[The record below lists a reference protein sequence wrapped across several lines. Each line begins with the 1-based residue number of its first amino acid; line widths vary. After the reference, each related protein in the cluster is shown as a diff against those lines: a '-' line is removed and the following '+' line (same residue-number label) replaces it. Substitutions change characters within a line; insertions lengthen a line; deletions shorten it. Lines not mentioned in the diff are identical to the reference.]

1 VGSLADLFDGI
12 SSAPDGVVV
21 LVAALLAMLEA
32 SAFVGLVVPGETVVL
47 LAGAVTAGDGP
58 PAALVVA
65 VVAAGSMVGDSLGY
79 LLGRTVGER
88 LRRSR
93 PGRWIGAARWAAADE
108 AIASAGGRTVALAR
122 FVGVAHAVTPAV
134 AGMGGMPYRRFLTA
148 SAVGSS
154 VWATAYV
161 VVGRM
166 TGGSWERLDGR
177 LRLAVPVAAA
187 LVIVVSIVVLRRRV
201 RHRRVATVAVAPV
214 AVLAAPV
221 DGSPTSRSAAVAV
234 TAGGGATG
242 CDVLVLPRQGGA
254 CAGCDDDDRAR
265 VAAS

>member
-1 VGSLADLFDGI
+1 MGPLGHLFDGI
-12 SSAPDGVVV
+12 SSAPDEVVV

-93 PGRWIGAARWAAADE
+93 PGRLIGAARWAAADE

-187 LVIVVSIVVLRRRV
+187 LVIAVSIVALRRRA

-242 CDVLVLPRQGGA
+242 GDVLVLPRQGGA
-254 CAGCDDDDRAR
+254 CAGCDEDDRAR

>member
-1 VGSLADLFDGI
+1 MAHLLDGI
-12 SSAPDGVVV
+12 SSAPDEVVV

-58 PAALVVA
+58 PAVLVIT

-79 LLGRTVGER
+79 LLGRTVGDR
-88 LRRSR
+88 LRRSQ

-134 AGMGGMPYRRFLTA
+134 AGMGGMPYRRFLAA
-148 SAVGSS
+148 SAAGSS

-177 LRLAVPVAAA
+177 VRLAVPVAAA
-187 LVIVVSIVVLRRRV
+187 LVIVVSIVALRRRV
-201 RHRRVATVAVAPV
+201 RRRRAATVGAPAVARVASVGGAGTERSLAVA
-214 AVLAAPV
+214 AVGSR
-221 DGSPTSRSAAVAV
+221 DG
-234 TAGGGATG
+234 AGG
-242 CDVLVLPRQGGA
+242 DVLVLSRPDGA
-254 CAGCDDDDRAR
+254 CHGCDDDHAARA
-265 VAAS
+265 AAG

>member
-1 VGSLADLFDGI
+1 MGSVAHLLDGI
-12 SSAPDGVVV
+12 SSAPDEVVV

-58 PAALVVA
+58 PAALVVT

-79 LLGRTVGER
+79 LLGRTVGDR

-134 AGMGGMPYRRFLTA
+134 AGMGGMPYRRFLAA
-148 SAVGSS
+148 SAAGSS

-177 LRLAVPVAAA
+177 VRLAVPVAAA
-187 LVIVVSIVVLRRRV
+187 LVIVVSIVALRRRV
-201 RHRRVATVAVAPV
+201 RRRRAATVAGAP
-214 AVLAAPV
+214 
-221 DGSPTSRSAAVAV
+221 AAVRVASV
-234 TAGGGATG
+234 GGPDTERSLATAAGSGDGAAGG
-242 CDVLVLPRQGGA
+242 DVLVLPRREGA
-254 CAGCDDDDRAR
+254 CDGCDDDHPAR
-265 VAAS
+265 VAAG